1 MTAQPTTEG
10 RTLNIDTPD
19 WSEPLLEHKRYKG
32 AKGGR
37 SSGKSHE
44 RAESM
49 VEALIM
55 NPNTQAVCVRE
66 IQKSLKY
73 SAKKLIESKIEKMG
87 VSHLFEITLTEIRR
101 RGGKGLIIFIGMQDH
116 TADSIKSLEGFD
128 LVWCEEA
135 QSLSKRSIAL
145 LTPTFRKDTCELWFT
160 WNPDDE
166 ADAVEQLFRDLLEMD
181 SIEGIGGESEKCV
194 LVHVNY
200 DDNPWCP
207 TVMREEAEHNKKRD
221 YEAYSHVWLGMYN
234 TKSEA
239 QVFAGHFRIDEFEPA
254 DDWDGPYYGMDFGFS
269 ADPTC
274 FVRCWIYG
282 NTLYI
287 DQDAGDV
294 GLELDKISAFFQN
307 HDPRVLNYACRADS
321 SRPESISYLRR
332 HGLPRIEAV
341 KKWPGSVEDGVAY
354 LKSFD
359 EIVIHVRCENM
370 AEEARL
376 YSYKVDKRSGDVT
389 PDIVDD
395 WNHRWDAV
403 RYALQPM
410 IKKLNVIFETL

>member
-1 MTAQPTTEG
+1 MTAQ
-10 RTLNIDTPD
+10 RTDEFVLDIDTPE
-19 WSEPLLEHKRYKG
+19 WSVPLLDHYRYKG

-44 RAESM
+44 RAESL

-55 NPNTQAVCVRE
+55 DPNKQAVCVRE

-73 SAKKLIESKIEKMG
+73 SAKKLIESKIKKMG

-101 RGGKGLIIFIGMQDH
+101 RGGEGLIIFIGMQDH

-128 LVWCEEA
+128 IVWCEEA
-135 QSLSKRSIAL
+135 QNLSKRSIAL

-160 WNPDDE
+160 WNPENPD
-166 ADAVEQLFRDLLEMD
+166 DAVEQLFRDLLDME
-181 SIEGIGGESEKCV
+181 SIEGVGGQSAKCV

-200 DDNPWCP
+200 DGNPWCP
-207 TVMREEAEHNKKRD
+207 TVMREEAEHLATRD
-221 YEAYSHVWLGMYN
+221 YEAYSHIWLGMYN
-234 TKSEA
+234 TKSDA
-239 QVFAGHFRIDEFEPA
+239 QIFAGHFRLDEFEPQQH
-254 DDWDGPYYGMDFGFS
+254 WEGPYYGIDFGFS
-269 ADPTC
+269 SDPTC
-274 FVRCWIYG
+274 FVRCWIG
-282 NTLYI
+282 GRTLYI

-294 GLELDKISAFFQN
+294 GLELDRMSAFFQK
-307 HDPRVLNYACRADS
+307 HDPKILNHASRADS
-321 SRPESISYLRR
+321 ARPESISYLRR
-332 HGLPRIEAV
+332 HGIPRIEAV
-341 KKWPGSVEDGVAY
+341 KKWPGSVEDGIAY

-359 EIVIHVRCENM
+359 EIVIHTRCKAM

-376 YSYKVDKRSGDVT
+376 YSYKVDKRSGDVLT
-389 PDIVDD
+389 DIVDAF
-395 WNHRWDAV
+395 NHRWDAV